1 MSETALR
8 LPQFEHEHQHPIAAF
23 QNETNDPVCGRN
35 FQLQQ
40 HQTSFRFRAQRSG
53 ARAQRSGARAQ
64 RSGARARIT
73 PQTLEKYTTMVFQFK
88 PFVFDP

>member
-53 ARAQRSGARAQ
+53 ARAQRSGARA
-64 RSGARARIT
+64 RIT

>member
-53 ARAQRSGARAQ
+53 ARAQRSGARA
-64 RSGARARIT
+64 RKT